1 MSKKLIFFATVLLLL
16 GISAAVIVRANGGV
30 IHACVNPAGQLRI
43 VGTPEDCRPQ
53 EEELDW
59 NEQGLPGEDGED
71 GADGAPGSPGLSD
84 ITVIGEWGDE
94 DSVDSKTHMVWC
106 PEGKKAISGGYN
118 ISGGGPNIVVRT
130 FHPQWQPGE
139 VGAPTG
145 WQVSAHE
152 IVPTDEEWSIRA
164 VALCANV
171 EE

>member
-1 MSKKLIFFATVLLLL
+1 MTKKLIFITAFLLL
-16 GISAAVIVRANGGV
+16 GVSLSAAVIVRAHGGDGL

-43 VGTPEDCRPQ
+43 VGTPDECRPQ
-53 EEELDW
+53 EDPLDW
-59 NEQGLPGEDGED
+59 NEQGLPGEDG
-71 GADGAPGSPGLSD
+71 ADGAPGPAGLSD
-84 ITVIGEWGDE
+84 ITVVGEWGPE

-130 FHPQWQPGE
+130 FHPQTSG
-139 VGAPTG
+139 VGPPDG

-152 IVPTDEEWSIRA
+152 IVPTDEVWMIHA
-164 VALCANV
+164 VVLCANV